1 MKLKLDL
8 HTHVWEAFNF
18 QPPSL
23 EIAEKVIRQVK
34 SAGIDGIGIT
44 DHHNKDWSFEFR
56 ELVEE
61 YFPGEIVVIPG
72 WEIEVRPEQNP
83 FAEYQVAELFLP
95 PMDGM
100 EGGGFRNYCH
110 PGYYSPE
117 IIIEQDIHAIEIDN
131 YLHNWH
137 IRKPQVREK
146 ASTHG
151 LILTEVSDAHKL
163 ENIGLR
169 YTEIEL
175 SELYERA
182 VKPVFTGAV

>member
-18 QPPSL
+18 QEPSL

-44 DHHNKDWSFEFR
+44 DHRNKDWSFEFV

-72 WEIEVRPEQNP
+72 REIEVRPEQNP

-100 EGGGFRNYCH
+100 EGGVFRSYCH

-131 YLHNWH
+131 YIHNWH
-137 IRKPQVREK
+137 IRKPQVKET
-146 ASTHG
+146 ATTHG
-151 LILTEVSDAHKL
+151 LILTEVSDAHNL

-175 SELYERA
+175 SELYRRA
-182 VKPVFTGAV
+182 AKPVPTGVV